1 MAQNLYLR
9 VCPGLSS
16 VYKILSFPPGI
27 PLYDGIMY
35 SLRVWDPVSSLY
47 LNLCGTLSST
57 NQPIQ
62 GTYTFDLLIDGPIP
76 GELDDCSVCD
86 PVTPPYGAAA
96 FSSCTGNFNFFLTDL
111 PGTPSLGYVYYIDIP
126 GIYSGCAQAVDESS
140 ISPSSQVISSSGG
153 YLTGE
158 GTCALCLANN
168 PPAVSTPTPTPTV
181 TKTPTPTPS
190 VTKTRTPTPTVTR
203 TQTTTPSVTRTKTP
217 TPTVTPTSASVMCFQ
232 MTNQTVSNSFYRCD
246 LTPSGYLNGRPYYGI
261 LLSDC
266 ITSSTS
272 VVLWNSTT
280 NRWEHIIL
288 ATNTLIAY
296 NLNPGYSPYS
306 DGTYSWV
313 NNYLTP
319 ITFRILS
326 SSIGICAT
334 PTPTPTQ
341 TPTSTSSYLCEYFSV
356 SAECGNATPVEGP
369 TINGKRSFTFN
380 YFTNPNFSSED
391 YSIYW
396 NGTVWVVFYV
406 NLGIAG
412 SYLPLDTTLPIGT
425 SAQWINYGSAV
436 TCITND
442 TGFSTLS
449 VQIPCVSPSPTP
461 NPTPTPHPTEYKPID
476 VRITGVNEC
485 DVVTVFPLSVICEVV
500 DGVSI
505 NLIISGGTPPY
516 TILWNNGSN
525 QNPLINVPYGNYT
538 AVVTDYVWASGISDF
553 TATTTCSILKPIPDC
568 SYDPSITEF
577 TITPTPTVTPTMT
590 PTMTMTPSSTPA
602 STCVPYDVKYITT
615 TYSGTIGIK
624 YNPISYEMYVCNSN
638 SKYVTVI
645 DCITESVV
653 RQYFIQGGA
662 YNIDYCSSNNCMYVV
677 GRTNKVTII
686 NCNTNSLGPEIVIS
700 AHPFVAQLSSI
711 VYNVTNNSMYT
722 SCIATNKVYTI
733 ICNTNTVLGSSV
745 SVGTKPVW
753 LEFNNLTNKIYSV
766 NETSGNVSVID
777 CSLGN
782 TFITNINVGGTPYAA
797 TFLASYNRLYVT
809 NSDDDDVTIIDTIS
823 NSVTLPNI
831 DVISYPYGIK
841 YVSASDTIFVANA
854 SSNNLSVI
862 DPNSNSVIMDI
873 PGTQKP
879 VQMDYSTQTNKLYF
893 TNGNAIDNN
902 IGIVCLPPQS

>member
-1 MAQNLYLR
+1 MALNTFLT
-9 VCPGLSS
+9 VCPGLTT
-16 VYKILSFPPGI
+16 VYKILSTQPGI
-27 PLYDGIMY
+27 VLNTGLMY
-35 SLRVWDPVSSLY
+35 NIRVFDSVSGLY
-47 LNLCGTLSST
+47 LNFCGTLST
-57 NQPIQ
+57 PNQPFTN
-62 GTYTFDLLIDGPIP
+62 TYNFDSLLSGPLP
-76 GELDDCSVCD
+76 GEAYDCDSCD
-86 PVTPPYGAAA
+86 PITPPYEAAA

-111 PGTPSLGYVYYIDIP
+111 PGTPSIGYVYYIDIP

-158 GTCALCLANN
+158 GSCALCLANN
-168 PPAVSTPTPTPTV
+168 PPAVSTPTPTPTL
-181 TKTPTPTPS
+181 TRTPTPTPS

-232 MTNQTVSNSFYRCD
+232 MTSQLVSNSFYRCD

-266 ITSSTS
+266 ITSSNS

-319 ITFRILS
+319 IAFRILS

-341 TPTSTSSYLCEYFSV
+341 TPTSTSSYLCEFFSV
-356 SAECGNATPVEGP
+356 SAECGTATPVEGP
-369 TINGKRSFTFN
+369 TINGKRSFTFK
-380 YFTNPNFSSED
+380 FTNPPFSSND

-396 NGTVWVVFYV
+396 NGSVWVVFYV
-406 NLGIAG
+406 NLGLAG

-425 SAQWINYGSAV
+425 SAQWINYGGAV
-436 TCITND
+436 SCITND
-442 TGFSTLS
+442 SLFSTLS

-485 DVVTVFPLSVICEVV
+485 DVVTVFPLSVSCEVV

-525 QNPLINVPYGNYT
+525 QNPLVNVPYGDYT
-538 AVVTDYVWASGISDF
+538 AVVTDYVWTSGISDF

-577 TITPTPTVTPTMT
+577 TITPTPSVTPTMT
-590 PTMTMTPSSTPA
+590 PTMTMTPSSAPA
-602 STCVPYDVKYITT
+602 STCVPYDVEYITT
-615 TYSGTIGIK
+615 TYSGPIGIK

-638 SKYVTVI
+638 SGHVTVI
-645 DCITESVV
+645 DCITESVIN
-653 RQYFIQGGA
+653 QYFIKNGA
-662 YNIDYCSSNNCMYVV
+662 LNIDYCPFNNCMYIV
-677 GRTNKVTII
+677 GGTNTVTVI
-686 NCNTNSLGPEIVIS
+686 NCNTNSLGAEIDIPTGT
-700 AHPFVAQLSSI
+700 ALKSI
-711 VYNVTNNSMYT
+711 VYNITNNSMYV
-722 SCIATNKVYTI
+722 SCINTNKVYTI

-766 NETSGNVSVID
+766 NEISNNVSVID
-777 CSLGN
+777 CNGIIP
-782 TFITNINVGGTPYAA
+782 TTNINVGGTPYAA

-809 NSDDDDVTIIDTIS
+809 NSGDDDVTIINTLT
-823 NSVTLPNI
+823 NSVTLSNI
-831 DVISYPYGIK
+831 PVNLFPYGIK

-854 SSNNLSVI
+854 LSNNLSVI

-879 VQMDYSTQTNKLYF
+879 IQMDYSTQTNKLYF

>member
-1 MAQNLYLR
+1 MAQNLYLT
-9 VCPGLSS
+9 VCPGLNTT
-16 VYKILSFPPGI
+16 YKILSFPSGI
-27 PLYDGIMY
+27 SLYDDIMY

-57 NQPIQ
+57 NQAIN
-62 GTYTFDLLIDGPIP
+62 GTYTFDILIDGPIP
-76 GELDDCSVCD
+76 GELGDCSVCD

-96 FSSCTGNFNFFLTDL
+96 FSSCTGGFNFFLTDL

-140 ISPSSQVISSSGG
+140 ISPSSQIISSSGG

-168 PPAVSTPTPTPTV
+168 PPAVSTPTPTPTL
-181 TKTPTPTPS
+181 TRTPTPTPS

-203 TQTTTPSVTRTKTP
+203 TQTTTPSITRTKTP

-232 MTNQTVSNSFYRCD
+232 MNSQLIANGNYRCD
-246 LTPSGYLNGRPYYGI
+246 LTPSGYFNGKPYYDI

-266 ITSSTS
+266 STSSTS
-272 VVLWNSTT
+272 IVFWNSLTS
-280 NRWEHIIL
+280 RWEHIIPT
-288 ATNTLIAY
+288 TNTLIAY
-296 NLNPGYSPYS
+296 NLNPDYSPYS

-319 ITFRILS
+319 IAFRILS
-326 SSIGICAT
+326 SSVGICPALT
-334 PTPTPTQ
+334 P

-356 SAECGNATPVEGP
+356 SSECGVVSPTEGP
-369 TINGKRSFTFN
+369 TINGKRSFTFV
-380 YFTNPNFSSED
+380 YPNLKN

-396 NGTVWVVFYV
+396 NGIEWVVYYV
-406 NLGIAG
+406 NLGLTG
-412 SYLPLDTTLPIGT
+412 STLPLDTTLPIG
-425 SAQWINYGSAV
+425 SASQWINYGGAV
-436 TCITND
+436 SCITD
-442 TGFSTLS
+442 DSGFLTSL
-449 VQIPCVSPSPTP
+449 VLIPCASSTPTQTPSITPTRT
-461 NPTPTPHPTEYKPID
+461 PTPTPHPTGYKPID

-485 DVVTVFPLSVICEVV
+485 DVVTVFPLSVSCEVV
-500 DGVSI
+500 DTSI

-525 QNPLINVPYGNYT
+525 QNPLVNVPYGDYT
-538 AVVTDYVWASGISDF
+538 AVVTDYVWPSGISDF

-590 PTMTMTPSSTPA
+590 PTMTMTPSAPPVD
-602 STCVPYDVKYITT
+602 TCVPYDINYITT
-615 TYSGTIGIK
+615 NYSGAIGIK
-624 YNPISYEMYVCNSN
+624 YNPVSNEMYVCNSV
-638 SKYVTVI
+638 SDYVTVI

-653 RQYFIQGGA
+653 TQYYIKNGA
-662 YNIDYCSSNNCMYVV
+662 LNIDYCPFNNCMYVV
-677 GRTNKVTII
+677 GGTNTVTVI
-686 NCNTNSLGPEIVIS
+686 NCNTNSLGAEIDIPTGT
-700 AHPFVAQLSSI
+700 ALKSI
-711 VYNVTNNSMYT
+711 VYNSTNNSMYV
-722 SCIATNKVYTI
+722 SCVNTNKVYTI

-745 SVGTKPVW
+745 SVGTEPVW
-753 LEFNNLTNKIYSV
+753 LEFNTLTNKIYSV
-766 NETSGNVSVID
+766 NKTSNNVSVID
-777 CSLGN
+777 CAGIIP
-782 TFITNINVGGTPYAA
+782 TININVGASPYAA

-809 NSDDDDVTIIDTIS
+809 NSNDDDVTIINTIN

-831 DVISYPYGIK
+831 PVNLFPYGIK